1 MTYSESK
8 MKRYILLFLLTF
20 QMVFSQEIV
29 VKGKAFNS
37 GKFNNRVVYI
47 VKNDTINKLRKQND
61 SLYANWKKNSK
72 FENTNDDSYREIS
85 KNFGSDVLLFKNK
98 NYRTQ
103 TDSLG
108 NFEIK
113 AKLSDSLFFESHWHT
128 TKKFLVADLVKK
140 KKIKIELE
148 LEPCEVWPSHP
159 EKPIKL
165 YVFIGKK
172 IKVWESPSSY
182 CNGFPLTSRILSKYL
197 VVKNIYGDFKKDTIQ
212 FTTYPPHS
220 EVIRQ
225 NYNPFRSSFSEYDY
239 CLLYV
244 LEYKDELLQTRYVFD
259 DVYMTK
265 EGKWATPLKP
275 KGLRNT
281 ISPDLFKPEKIN
293 FITPIEFEYED
304 IFFKQMKENFSEQY
318 SKISDG
324 RIRVDYGYYVEDLFK
339 IRKKEGLKEYD
350 YLIK

>member
-1 MTYSESK
+1 

-29 VKGKAFNS
+29 VKGNAFNS
-37 GKFNNRVVYI
+37 GKFNDRVVYI
-47 VKNDTINKLRKQND
+47 VKNDTINKQRKHNQSFIASWNEK
-61 SLYANWKKNSK
+61 AKFKNSK
-72 FENTNDDSYREIS
+72 DDSYLEFT
-85 KNFGSDVLLFKNK
+85 KNKEVFELLFKNK
-98 NYRTQ
+98 NYCTH

-140 KKIKIELE
+140 KKNTIKLK

-159 EKPIKL
+159 EKPTKL

-172 IKVWESPSSY
+172 IKVWASPSSY

-225 NYNPFRSSFSEYDY
+225 NYNPFRTSFSEYDY

-244 LEYKDELLQTRYVFD
+244 AQYKDELLQATYVFD

-281 ISPDLFKPEKIN
+281 ISTDLFKPNKMN

-304 IFFKQMKENFSEQY
+304 VFFKQMKENFPETY
-318 SKISDG
+318 TKISDG
-324 RIRVDYGYYVEDLFK
+324 KILVDYGYYVEDLFE
-339 IRKKEGLKEYD
+339 IRKAGALKEFD